1 MVDETPAS
9 RESLDRLAAFTG
21 DGRAEYGHAVL
32 SAVQRDWPRLP
43 LELERLRGTGRTWS
57 TLEDVLLGL
66 LEDRFQL
73 AKDMASGALERA
85 PQSLPWAMVQ
95 LSSRALLNQDTNL
108 PAQFGSASA
117 AQAATFLRGTPEL
130 RRDPRDCLAIL
141 LALESPDWAA
151 YGFAQARQWHE
162 QAPEELWPALLLAQ
176 ALTAGHLDVE
186 AQALLEEVVACYPDC
201 AAAWSN
207 LIDTIARQHPTD
219 PLHSDLLSARSRGR
233 LACGAPPSRRAHS
246 SIGLASAEVAAG
258 RPGQAV
264 SILERSLQ
272 AATGA
277 EGAAVRLMLADLQAG
292 QGRYRRAIEALEP
305 AILDAGQRGLH
316 PWLDRYLNWVVA
328 AAGDSVP
335 QSERITDKQTAARF
349 DAVVHRYPNDPLAL
363 LRRLEFRQR
372 SENQSRL
379 LAEEEARTALE
390 LLANRIGK
398 VSMDDLR
405 PGAKRLWGAHLLS
418 VSPLL
423 AEEFARGQLDLQVGD
438 IDAWSLLSRRVQRAG
453 THRRNARPGGRSTQ
467 DHRRCRNELPVCH
480 PARVG
485 GCPQRARAA
494 PLAAGRRRPRHRRP
508 LRPQQLHPSPDG
520 IDGRRWRP
528 R

>member
-1 MVDETPAS
+1 MRPH
-9 RESLDRLAAFTG
+9 LG
-21 DGRAEYGHAVL
+21 VL
-32 SAVQRDWPRLP
+32 
-43 LELERLRGTGRTWS
+43 
-57 TLEDVLLGL
+57 
-66 LEDRFQL
+66 
-73 AKDMASGALERA
+73 
-85 PQSLPWAMVQ
+85 
-95 LSSRALLNQDTNL
+95 N
-108 PAQFGSASA
+108 
-117 AQAATFLRGTPEL
+117 
-130 RRDPRDCLAIL
+130 
-141 LALESPDWAA
+141 
-151 YGFAQARQWHE
+151 
-162 QAPEELWPALLLAQ
+162 
-176 ALTAGHLDVE
+176 
-186 AQALLEEVVACYPDC
+186 
-201 AAAWSN
+201 
-207 LIDTIARQHPTD
+207 
-219 PLHSDLLSARSRGR
+219 
-233 LACGAPPSRRAHS
+233 S

-272 AATGA
+272 AATGS

-438 IDAWSLLSRRVQRAG
+438 IDAWSLLSDAFNAQGRIDETRDLVADLLKITGDAEMNYRYATLLALEGAPSVRVRHHLQQADDG
-453 THRRNARPGGRSTQ
+453 LGIVGRSARSSFIQ
-467 DHRRCRNELPVCH
+467 AQMELMEGAGGLDDVIRELGSLWNRRDQFAEELDALELGRTYLLALILRHQEADLQAIDVAAAEMLQYAPGDPYAEDVILAFRALAGAVRN
-480 PARVG
+480 RVG
-485 GCPQRARAA
+485 ATG
-494 PLAAGRRRPRHRRP
+494 
-508 LRPQQLHPSPDG
+508 DG
-520 IDGRRWRP
+520 Q
-528 R
+528 